1 MKPYLLFIAAL
12 MLTAGLF
19 AGCSDSGSIH
29 AEAEETVPSVSEKL
43 TQEESALI
51 ASAEAEAKSEA
62 DLASLE
68 TP

>member
-1 MKPYLLFIAAL
+1 MKPTLLFMAAL
-12 MLTAGLF
+12 MLTAGLS
-19 AGCSDSGSIH
+19 AGCSDGGPTH

-51 ASAEAEAKSEA
+51 ASAEADAKSEV
-62 DLASLE
+62 DLASFE

>member
-1 MKPYLLFIAAL
+1 MKPTLLFMAAL

-19 AGCSDSGSIH
+19 TGCSDGGSTH
-29 AEAEETVPSVSEKL
+29 AEAEEAVPSISEKL

-51 ASAEAEAKSEA
+51 ASAEADAKAEV
-62 DLASLE
+62 DPASLE